1 MRKMIPFAI
10 IFLLGVAVS
19 SWILCREIRRAP
31 EESAQPGSQ
40 LRGVDDWQRSIRLSP
55 PGGYG
60 PVTERERALLEK
72 LRREEERQQPQEG
85 RN

>member
-19 SWILCREIRRAP
+19 SWILRREIQRAP
-31 EESAQPGSQ
+31 LEPAEPKTE
-40 LRGVDDWQRSIRLSP
+40 LRAVYQWQRSIRLAP
-55 PGGYG
+55 PAGYA
-60 PVTERERALLEK
+60 PATERERALLEK
-72 LRREEERQQPQEG
+72 LRREEERQRPQEG

>member
-19 SWILCREIRRAP
+19 SWILRREIRRAP
-31 EESAQPGSQ
+31 LEPAEPKTELGA
-40 LRGVDDWQRSIRLSP
+40 VDTWQRSIRLATP
-55 PGGYG
+55 TGYSSA
-60 PVTERERALLEK
+60 TDRERALLEK
-72 LRREEERQQPQEG
+72 LQQEEERQRPQEG